1 MLVTL
6 LALGTLIG
14 APETSLK
21 IGSLPFL
28 AAGLLLLVAAGGL
41 YWRKSWA
48 RWVGVA
54 ASVTGIMLSLFGL
67 YGAAVELSASYCD
80 RTGVDGSGGVTSA
93 ACTPQV
99 DLLLIV
105 LSLFVM
111 GGSVLTLYALTW
123 GSRRYF
129 AGKPPSEW

>member
-1 MLVTL
+1 MTL

-14 APETSLK
+14 APDASLK

-41 YWRKSWA
+41 YRRRRWA
-48 RWVGVA
+48 RWVGIA
-54 ASVTGIMLSLFGL
+54 ASATGIMLSLFGL
-67 YGAAVELSASYCD
+67 YGAAVELSASYCEG
-80 RTGVDGSGGVTSA
+80 TGVTGPRGVTSA

-105 LSLFVM
+105 LSVFVM